1 MEINTIKKF
10 KYKGF
15 DCIIKRV
22 GFRNRSTDLREAME
36 LTGFNDFSMR
46 QWWLCGYVVLPGD
59 HPLNGEHYDDINDVV
74 DVHEGLTFSD
84 NGERNTWIIGFD
96 CNHAKDGDKENT
108 EEFVVSEIQKLVDQL
123 TDLEND
129 LRGLL
134 DDMKNGGI
142 I

>member
-1 MEINTIKKF
+1 MEITTIKEF
-10 KYKGF
+10 KYKVF

-36 LTGFNDFSMR
+36 LTGPNDFSMR
-46 QWWLCGYVVLPGD
+46 QWWLCGY
-59 HPLNGEHYDDINDVV
+59 VV

-96 CNHAKDGDKENT
+96 CNHAKDGDNENT

-123 TDLEND
+123 TDPEND

-134 DDMKNGGI
+134 DDMENGVI

>member
-36 LTGFNDFSMR
+36 LTGSNDFSMR
-46 QWWLCGYVVLPGD
+46 QWWLCGYVILPAD
-59 HPLNGEHYDDINDVV
+59 HPLNGEHYDDLNDVV
-74 DVHEGLTFSD
+74 DVHQGLTFSD

-123 TDLEND
+123 LDPNK
-129 LRGLL
+129 GLCSMVK
-134 DDMKNGGI
+134 DPAWGEG
-142 I
+142 

>member
-1 MEINTIKKF
+1 MEINTIKEF
-10 KYKGF
+10 NYKGF
-15 DCIIKRV
+15 DCIVKRI
-22 GFRNRSTDLREAME
+22 GYSKGQSARDAINLLGDD
-36 LTGFNDFSMR
+36 DFSMR

-84 NGERNTWIIGFD
+84 NGDRNTWIIGFD
-96 CNHAKDGDKENT
+96 CNHANDGDNENT

-123 TDLEND
+123 LDPEKD

-134 DDMKNGGI
+134 DDMAWGEG
-142 I
+142 